1 MGKLSSRRRFLKLSL
16 AGGIGGSV
24 ALPLWT
30 HTAGAAA
37 AQGPDFC
44 VVVCNH
50 WSYIGIGWQL
60 GIESSVL
67 AVLDAVE
74 MADREP
80 HVKTCLDMDAR
91 AYEFMAE
98 KFPEVAARLAKSLA
112 AGKVELIGGSYAQ
125 PMGTTIGSE
134 SNIRQ
139 IVVGRETI
147 RKALGYDMTTM
158 LHEEEFTHPQLPQL
172 SALAGYKYASLSQ
185 VNTWGSAGCPR
196 MDLNAIYWKGIDGT
210 TILTVPKNALF
221 DPPTDDVNGLLQ
233 WEEFKKLKKL
243 GTPLVLWFVEFG
255 FESPESPAYL
265 SAPERYK
272 GLAKGARVEFVTL
285 REYLDKYGSEAKE
298 TILLPMDAWNKSC
311 TWGLGGDQ
319 VRVMQR
325 RVEGLLLAAEVFDA
339 AASALGAR
347 SQAELLEKAWK
358 DLMTSQSH
366 DVGLCEYSRWQG
378 EHFASAER
386 LEDNHNLTWG
396 SMGYEHLDAAEKQ
409 GQQAMEATLADL
421 SRRVGSAAESRG
433 PRAVTVLN
441 PHSWPRT
448 DVVATG
454 RVYPLPAGTKDI
466 VVKDRAGKAVP
477 SQIVRSSKDLTS
489 GDLIVADVAFQ
500 AQQVPSAGYDT
511 YYLDFTGAAAPPVA
525 TDLKIDEPKLTLEN
539 EHLRVRLAPDTG
551 GIVSLVHKA
560 SGREMLDA
568 RQGPFPHF
576 TGKPNLAMAKLMG
589 RNPPEV
595 YDSAKSPASIDWL
608 AKGPVR
614 AEVRAQHNMPEL
626 LFETRISL
634 AAGAPSVVIYSRLLT
649 RVPPPPDPYPPAI
662 IKQGYWFSLVPSFP
676 VSTFLRDY
684 PLGVEPTAKPKL
696 HALTFVDMVG
706 KDAGLLWLHAG
717 TQFFRRDEGSG
728 LSNLLIREWES
739 FWSHDIFGWP
749 IYSEYRHA
757 LLPHVPQAGKPEFRN
772 ADRLRAAAAL
782 ARPLLCHIAAPQQG
796 ELPLTKSFLGA
807 GPSNVMVTAFRRKP
821 GGKLEL
827 RAVEVNGR
835 PGDAEI
841 ALNVP
846 HAQAVE
852 TDLLGAKRADADL
865 RDGRLR
871 FKIDPWKI
879 RTFEIS

>member
-30 HTAGAAA
+30 HTAGAVA

-172 SALAGYKYASLSQ
+172 CALAGYKYASLSQ

-454 RVYPLPAGTKDI
+454 RMYPLPAGTKDI

-589 RNPPEV
+589 RNPPEF

-684 PLGVEPTAKPKL
+684 PLGVEPTIKPKL

-796 ELPLTKSFLGA
+796 ELPLTKSFLA
-807 GPSNVMVTAFRRKP
+807 
-821 GGKLEL
+821 
-827 RAVEVNGR
+827 RA
-835 PGDAEI
+835 
-841 ALNVP
+841 
-846 HAQAVE
+846 
-852 TDLLGAKRADADL
+852 RATS
-865 RDGRLR
+865 
-871 FKIDPWKI
+871 W
-879 RTFEIS
+879 